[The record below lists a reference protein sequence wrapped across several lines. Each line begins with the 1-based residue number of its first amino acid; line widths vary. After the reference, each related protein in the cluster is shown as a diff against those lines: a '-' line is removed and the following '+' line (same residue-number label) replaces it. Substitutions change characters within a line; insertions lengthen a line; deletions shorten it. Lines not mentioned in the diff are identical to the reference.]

1 MKLPTAA
8 EINIHDSLDERSACE
23 HFLGKSVA
31 EAETL
36 FRDNALYYQEDLM
49 FMGPIAFR
57 YYVPAFINY
66 IRGEG
71 SSRGDSDAINCFH
84 GLVKFWI
91 DQYPGE
97 VVPIANEVAS
107 ACLYILSNYQ
117 KFDVSPHYG
126 DLRSAFNDLVSE
138 LRRPNAG

>member
-91 DQYPGE
+91 DQYP
-97 VVPIANEVAS
+97 VN
-107 ACLYILSNYQ
+107 
-117 KFDVSPHYG
+117 
-126 DLRSAFNDLVSE
+126 
-138 LRRPNAG
+138 